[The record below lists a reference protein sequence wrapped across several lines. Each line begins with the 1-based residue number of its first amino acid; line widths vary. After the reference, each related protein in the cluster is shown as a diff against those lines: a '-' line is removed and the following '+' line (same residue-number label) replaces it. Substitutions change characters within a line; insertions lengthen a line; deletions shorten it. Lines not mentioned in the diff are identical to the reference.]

1 MKNSGGI
8 FENVCEEPMSFCAI
22 GDLRIKTNPGCLCN
36 ERVISFS
43 LNWKKGT
50 LHKITFL

>member
-22 GDLRIKTNPGCLCN
+22 GDLRIKQILGAFAMNA
-36 ERVISFS
+36 
-43 LNWKKGT
+43 
-50 LHKITFL
+50 